1 MNTSLKNNEELNEYF
16 TLFKAK
22 QKVSPNQNMYK
33 KKKIYNIGRYLH
45 RKKEKISKGT
55 LRSILMSIVENGFFF
70 SSSIVESRVHN
81 NKWAFSRLSKI
92 VSSK

>member
-33 KKKIYNIGRYLH
+33 KKRRYTTSVGTYTE
-45 RKKEKISKGT
+45 RKKKSQK
-55 LRSILMSIVENGFFF
+55 VPYDQY
-70 SSSIVESRVHN
+70 
-81 NKWAFSRLSKI
+81 
-92 VSSK
+92 